1 MGKSKFAVP
10 ILRGEQTAL
19 DTHKV
24 KIFYQITQTFP
35 ILFPH
40 QMARIMDEYEILDA
54 KNGNNVNL
62 TSLFACI
69 LYVHFYPIFW
79 GFSGTKRCMIFPN
92 YVAVKIAKMK
102 DEIGVIIAEVAPIFI
117 RFWATKKSSP

>member
-54 KNGNNVNL
+54 KNGNNANL

-69 LYVHFYPIFW
+69 LYVHFYPILQFFL
-79 GFSGTKRCMIFPN
+79 GLFGHQKMYDFSRIT
-92 YVAVKIAKMK
+92 
-102 DEIGVIIAEVAPIFI
+102 
-117 RFWATKKSSP
+117 